1 MGKLKEIF
9 TSWRVWLLILM
20 ILASYAAINPK
31 FTSDG
36 LIISQVD
43 FNSSAYIN
51 SVPNNVKLT
60 EFNGKSVSLLQDYD
74 ALAAAVKPGDLV
86 KITAQRRLFAFHA
99 AEKDNQT
106 YLGIAVEQAP
116 TSNLKKGLDLAG
128 GVRVLLKPKE
138 AVSSEQFADLVDI
151 TQKRLNVFGLKDI
164 SVKQVSDFGGNKFL
178 LVEMAGT
185 TQQEA
190 IKLISQQGKF
200 EAKIGNESVFLG
212 SDIKQVSRSVQQGA
226 GVYKCGQDKSWACN
240 FRFPVTITPEAAKRH
255 AEITSKIPI
264 ASGSV
269 GQDSYLEKKLDLF
282 VDDELVDSLYISSS
296 LKGQETTEFSI
307 QGSGTGGTRDAAFST
322 ALDNMKRLQT
332 ILITGSLPVKLQIEK
347 IDVISPALGSEFLR
361 TAIIALLAAVVVVG
375 VIIAI
380 RYRKPHIAIPIM
392 LTSLSEVFIVFGI
405 AALIKQNID
414 LAAIAGVL
422 ATVGTG
428 VDAQL
433 VITDEVL
440 EFGSQFS
447 HDWKEK
453 LKRALFIIMGSYATV
468 VAAMLP
474 LLLIGAGLLKGF
486 AIVTIIGASIG
497 VFVTRPA
504 YARII
509 EVLLK

>member
-1 MGKLKEIF
+1 MIKIKELF
-9 TSWRVWLLILM
+9 TSWRVWVLLFLI
-20 ILASYAAINPK
+20 IASYAAINPRFK
-31 FTSDG
+31 ASG
-36 LIISQVD
+36 LTISQVD
-43 FNSSAYIN
+43 FNSSAYLN
-51 SVPNNVKLT
+51 GVPDNVRIT
-60 EFNGKSVSLLQDYD
+60 ELNGKTVNNIQDFN
-74 ALAAAVKPGDLV
+74 AIAAGIKPGDLV
-86 KITAQRRLFAFHA
+86 KITALQKPFAFRA
-99 AEKDNQT
+99 IEKDNQT
-106 YLGIAVEQAP
+106 YLGVTVEPLP
-116 TSNLKKGLDLAG
+116 TSNLKKGLDLVG

-138 AVSSEQFADLVDI
+138 AVSQEQFADLVDI

-164 SVKQVSDFGGNKFL
+164 SVKQVSDLEGNKFL

-200 EAKIGNESVFLG
+200 EAKIGNESAFVG
-212 SDIKQVSRSVQQGA
+212 SEIKQVSRSAQQGA
-226 GVYKCGQDKSWACN
+226 GVQRCAQGEDWTCR
-240 FRFPVTITPEAAKRH
+240 FMFPVTITPEAARRH
-255 AEITSKIPI
+255 ADITSRL
-264 ASGSV
+264 AVTTNV
-269 GQDSYLEKKLDLF
+269 GEESYLEKKLDLY

-296 LKGQETTEFSI
+296 LKGQEATEFTI
-307 QGSGTGGTRDAAFST
+307 QGSGGGSTRDAAFNS

-347 IDVISPALGSEFLR
+347 TDVISPALGSEFLR
-361 TAIIALLAAVVVVG
+361 TAIIALFAAIVAVG

-392 LTSLSEVFIVFGI
+392 LTSLSEVFIVFGV

-440 EFGSQFS
+440 ERGSQFAY
-447 HDWKEK
+447 DWKEK

-468 VAAMLP
+468 VAAMIP
-474 LLLIGAGLLKGF
+474 LLAVGAGLLKGF
-486 AIVTIIGASIG
+486 AIVTIIGATIG

-509 EVLLK
+509 EVLLNK